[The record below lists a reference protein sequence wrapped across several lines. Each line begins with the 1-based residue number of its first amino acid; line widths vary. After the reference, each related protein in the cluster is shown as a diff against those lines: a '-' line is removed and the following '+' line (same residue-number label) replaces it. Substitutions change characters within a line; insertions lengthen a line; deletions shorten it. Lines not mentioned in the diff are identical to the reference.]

1 MKKFFKRLWSA
12 VKKGFN
18 CLISRTF
25 LFLSFVFVWVIPIL
39 LLHSKIKLVEVGT
52 VKKLTGFGLIVGT
65 FIALKF
71 YGKFKAKIERIDP
84 KNYKQLIWQFVL
96 LTLQKIIT
104 FGLIAGVFYFG
115 GMFFEKIA
123 DWFMLSLIP
132 IGIGFVFSLI
142 DRQIMFKKRKAQ
154 AQKRI
159 EKFKEKIK
167 EELRD
172 EEQGN

>member
-1 MKKFFKRLWSA
+1 MKKFFKWLWRKIKQFFS
-12 VKKGFN
+12 F
-18 CLISRTF
+18 LTSRTF
-25 LFLSFVFVWVIPIL
+25 LALAFVFTWVLPVL
-39 LLHSKIKLVEVGT
+39 MLHTKIKLVET
-52 VKKLTGFGLIVGT
+52 NIAVKVTGFGLIVGT

-104 FGLIAGVFYFG
+104 FGLIAGVMYFG
-115 GMFFEKIA
+115 GVFFEKIA